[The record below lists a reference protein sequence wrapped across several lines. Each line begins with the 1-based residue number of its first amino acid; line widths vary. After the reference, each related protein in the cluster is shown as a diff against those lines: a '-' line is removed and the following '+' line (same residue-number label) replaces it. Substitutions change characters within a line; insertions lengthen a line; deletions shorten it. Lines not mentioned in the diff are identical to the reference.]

1 MLQAMYLPPQFKG
14 DRAQAAALITEHPF
28 ASLISVDDAGL
39 PYVTHLPL
47 HLEEHGEQMVL
58 LGHVAKPNPHWRYLQ
73 ARPPVLAVFQGP
85 HAYLSPRMYPD
96 LMRVPTWNYIAVHA
110 YGEAKLVEDPQGKD
124 ALLKRL
130 IAIHEPAYAQQWRDL
145 GEEYQQKMLMGIV
158 GFEISVT
165 RLEAKFKMN
174 QHRKEAHAPTYAAY
188 SKGTPDE
195 RALALWM
202 ERLGL
207 TGQA

>member
-1 MLQAMYLPPQFKG
+1 MYLPKHFEQQ
-14 DRAQAAALITEHPF
+14 DRALALEAMRTHNF
-28 ASLISVDDAGL
+28 GMLVGNDDAGA
-39 PYVTHLPL
+39 PYISHLPL
-47 HLEEHGEQMVL
+47 VVGERDGGIL
-58 LGHVAKPNPHWRYLQ
+58 IEGHVAKPNPHWRYLQ
-73 ARPPVLAVFQGP
+73 ARPQVLAVFQGP